1 MRSRSIY
8 KNSRQVEVLDPE
20 TFEPVD
26 TFASAA
32 RFCEFYGK
40 SLNKASDYL
49 TDKNR
54 RKINGMIA
62 QYAGDDYW
70 MKKMAGK

>member
-1 MRSRSIY
+1 MRRKSIY

-32 RFCEFYGK
+32 RFCEFYEGETQ
-40 SLNKASDYL
+40 D
-49 TDKNR
+49 
-54 RKINGMIA
+54 
-62 QYAGDDYW
+62 
-70 MKKMAGK
+70 